1 MSEPKFHK
9 AQSIVNF
16 AESEALIQR
25 FWEEHRI
32 FEKSLA
38 QRQGAPKFIFYE
50 GPPTANGLPHNGH
63 VLTRVIKDIFLRYRT
78 MRGFYVPRK
87 AGWDTH
93 GLPVEVEVEKE
104 LGIHGKAAIE
114 EYGVKEFI
122 LRCMQSVFRYTEQW
136 ERMTS
141 RVGFWV
147 DLEDAYV
154 TYHKSYVESVWWALS
169 ELFRKGLLY
178 QGHKI
183 VWWWPQGGTALSS
196 GEVGLGYK
204 EVEDPSVYVALE
216 LEDDPS
222 TFLLIWTTTPWTLPS
237 NQYVAVREDYDYVQ
251 VRDGDHR
258 LIVAAALRETIAKKL
273 GAKKLGRE
281 LPVEK
286 ELKGSALV
294 GRRYRPPLDYFH
306 EQYRDLEV
314 ERPDGSKQPA
324 LWRVLAADFVELDTG
339 TGLVHESPAFGE
351 VDYELFRKTRAEYKN
366 GDKIPLLCPVTPEGK
381 FTAETPDLEGMWV
394 KDADRHIIAKL
405 REQGILLHREN
416 YRHDYP
422 FCWRADDDPLIQYAR
437 PAWFV
442 RTTER
447 IQDAIKNNE
456 KVSWLPEHIGTGR
469 FGDFLANNVDWAL
482 SRERYWGTPLNI
494 WINDETGK
502 MQAPASAA
510 EIEAKNPR
518 AFDHF
523 HKDREQNP
531 ELSGHLMVH
540 KPWIDEVTWSEPGEP
555 GVYRRVPDVIDCW
568 FDSGCMPFAQQG
580 YPHEGRERF
589 EETFPADFITEAI
602 DQTRGWFYSLLMVST
617 LVFDEETQQRCGL
630 KKKREFPHPYGTCIV
645 LGHVTDPEGKKESK
659 SKGNFT
665 PPEAVFDRVA
675 QEFAVVGSE
684 QAEMKVADGEVLLGR
699 EEIQALDLHPGV
711 QVKLFANSRDAAS
724 LVRVR
729 QGKRLPRRVA
739 VLSSADCQSLGLGS
753 SPKGLQ
759 VAPNEVARLAA
770 SERITLESMTSSA
783 PGADAFRWFF
793 FAANPPWS
801 STRHSLGNVRTLQKE
816 FPLKL
821 RNVYSFF
828 TIYANIDGF
837 DPVTAKGRPLSER
850 ALLDRWILSEAA
862 ILVGRVRELMD
873 SYLAYEAATEL
884 SSFVES
890 LSNWYLRRSRQRYW
904 KSKIDADKQDAYAT
918 LYEAIVTVTTLAAPF
933 VPFMAEEIYQN
944 LVRGPFGGER
954 AESVHLCDYPTA
966 DKAVIDRKLSQEMAM
981 VRNIVSLG
989 LRVRTDHKL
998 KVRQPLSRAEVV
1010 LPGAGQREALAGY
1023 SNLIGEELNVHDVVF
1038 VGEGEEHVR
1047 YLVRPNYR
1055 RLGPRLGK
1063 KMPAAKKAFQSLD
1076 AAELRRQLLDNGT
1089 ASIELDGESLALEA
1103 EDVEVLV
1110 EAAEHYAAA
1119 GYQTT
1124 VVVLH
1129 CELTAELR
1137 DEGLYRELLHRVQ
1150 NLRKELDVEYT
1161 ERIQLW
1167 ISGSERV
1174 RRILEASRGHFMSEA
1189 LCTSLA
1195 TAGEVPEGGERREV
1209 SADGEEVVVVLKRG

>member
-1 MSEPKFHK
+1 MSEPKF
-9 AQSIVNF
+9 QETQPIPNF
-16 AESEALIQR
+16 PEVEASIQR
-25 FWEEHRI
+25 FWDEHGI

-38 QRQGAPKFIFYE
+38 QRQGSPKFIFYE

-63 VLTRVIKDIFLRYRT
+63 VLTRVVKDIFLRYRT

-122 LRCMQSVFRYTEQW
+122 LRCMQSVFRYTEEW
-136 ERMTS
+136 ERMTN

-147 DLEDAYV
+147 DLDEAYV

-204 EVEDPSVYVALE
+204 EVEDPAVYVALE
-216 LEDDPS
+216 LEDEPS
-222 TFLLIWTTTPWTLPS
+222 TFLLIWTTTPWTLPA

-251 VRDGDHR
+251 VRDGDHS
-258 LIVAAALRETIAKKL
+258 LIMAAALREAI
-273 GAKKLGRE
+273 AKKLGRE
-281 LPVEK
+281 LSVEK
-286 ELKGSALV
+286 EFKGGALL
-294 GRRYRPPLDYFH
+294 GRRYKPPLDYFQ
-306 EQYRDLEV
+306 EQYRDLEAV
-314 ERPDGSKQPA
+314 REDGSKEPA
-324 LWRVLAADFVELDTG
+324 LWTVLPADFVELDTG
-339 TGLVHESPAFGE
+339 TGLVHEAPAFGE
-351 VDYELFRKTRAEYKN
+351 VDYELFRKTRAEYAN
-366 GDKIPLLCPVTPEGK
+366 GDEIPLLCPVTAEGK

-394 KDADRHIIAKL
+394 KDADRPIVAKL
-405 REQGILLHREN
+405 REQGILLHRES

-447 IQDAIKNNE
+447 IQDAINNSG
-456 KVSWLPEHIGTGR
+456 KVNWLPEHIGTGR

-494 WINDETGK
+494 WVNDETGK
-502 MQAPASAA
+502 MQAPASVA
-510 EIEAKNPR
+510 EIETKNPR

-523 HKDREQNP
+523 RRDREQNP
-531 ELSGHLMVH
+531 ELSEHLMVH

-555 GVYRRVPDVIDCW
+555 GVYRRVPEVIDCW

-580 YPHEGRERF
+580 YPHQGRERF
-589 EETFPADFITEAI
+589 EETFPADYITEAI

-630 KKKREFPHPYGTCIV
+630 EKKRDFPHPYGTCIV

-659 SKGNFT
+659 TKGNYT
-665 PPEAVFDRVA
+665 PPEAIFDRVA
-675 QEFAVVGSE
+675 QEFAVVSSE
-684 QAEMKVADGEVLLGR
+684 QAEMNVEDGEVLLSR
-699 EEIQALDLHPGV
+699 EEIAALDLHPGV
-711 QVKLFANSRDAAS
+711 QVKLFTNSREAAS
-724 LVRVR
+724 LVTVR
-729 QGKRLPRRVA
+729 RGKRLPRRVA
-739 VLSSADCQSLGLGS
+739 VLSSADCRSLSLS
-753 SPKGLQ
+753 SSAKGLQ
-759 VAPNEVARLAA
+759 VAPNEVPRLAEN
-770 SERITLESMTSSA
+770 ERFTVESTTGAA

-793 FAANPPWS
+793 FASNPPWS
-801 STRHSLGNVRTLQKE
+801 PTRHSLANVRTLQKE

-837 DPVTAKGRPLSER
+837 DPVTAKGRPVAER

-884 SSFVES
+884 SNFVDA

-904 KSKIDADKQDAYAT
+904 KSELDTDKQDAYAT
-918 LYEAIVTVTTLAAPF
+918 LYESIVTVTNLAAPF

-944 LVRGPFGGER
+944 LVRGPFGDER
-954 AESVHLCDYPTA
+954 AESVHLCDYTIA
-966 DKAVIDRKLSQEMAM
+966 DEAVIDRKLSEEMAM

-1010 LPGAGQREALAGY
+1010 LPNEQQRAALSGY
-1023 SNLIGEELNVHDVVF
+1023 ANLISEELNVHEVVF
-1038 VGEGEEHVR
+1038 VGEGQEHVR

-1063 KMPAAKKAFQSLD
+1063 KMPAAKMAFQAVD
-1076 AAELRRQLLDNGT
+1076 AAELRRQLLETGS
-1089 ASIELDGESLALEA
+1089 ASIQLNGETLALEA
-1103 EDVEVLV
+1103 EDVEVRV

-1119 GYQTT
+1119 GDQTT
-1124 VVVLH
+1124 VVVLS
-1129 CELTAELR
+1129 CELTDELR

-1150 NLRKELDVEYT
+1150 SLRKELDVEFT
-1161 ERIQLW
+1161 ERIEVW

-1174 RRILEASRGHFMSEA
+1174 RRILEANRDHFMSEA
-1189 LCTSLA
+1189 LCTSL
-1195 TAGEVPEGGERREV
+1195 TTEGEAPEGGDRRELTV
-1209 SADGEEVVVVLKRG
+1209 DGEEIVLVLKRG